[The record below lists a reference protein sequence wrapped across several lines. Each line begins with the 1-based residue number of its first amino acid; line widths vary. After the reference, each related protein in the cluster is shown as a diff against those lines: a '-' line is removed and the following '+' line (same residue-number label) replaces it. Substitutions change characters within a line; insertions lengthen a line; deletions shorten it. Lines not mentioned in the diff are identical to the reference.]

1 MVKLENI
8 IEVIEGLTGFT
19 TDTIYDLFF
28 GEKKV
33 IAAIVLHPSDLTEMY
48 GKPDPLSF
56 LFGGWLKSG
65 EAKMQSTK
73 LIDDRR
79 QAFKTKTPNEILTM
93 HKANMEIDYENII
106 SVSIKKGLL
115 TTSLE
120 FEVQKHPKKKIK
132 FRLKRSQITE
142 AKRVISK
149 ILPTKFLK
157 NARARAPERV
167 QS

>member
-28 GEKKV
+28 AEKKV

-48 GKPDPLSF
+48 KKPDPLSS

-65 EAKMQSTK
+65 EAKMRSTK
-73 LIDDRR
+73 SIDDRR
-79 QAFKTKTPNEILTM
+79 RAFKHKTLNEILTM
-93 HKANMEIDYENII
+93 HKANMEIDYEDII
-106 SVSIKKGLL
+106 SVTIKKGLL

-120 FEVQKHPKKKIK
+120 FKVQKHPKTKIK
-132 FRLKRSQITE
+132 FRLESSQIAE
-142 AKRVISK
+142 VKRVISK
-149 ILPTKFLK
+149 IFPMKFLK
-157 NARARAPERV
+157 T
-167 QS
+167 S